1 MPFAHINGTDI
12 YYEVHGAGPAVLLS
26 HGVGSNH
33 LHWWQQVPMLSK
45 KFKVI
50 TFDHRGFGF
59 SREDGKGP
67 KAFVDDVAG
76 LLDHLKIGKVAVVG
90 QSMGGVTVTGFAS
103 RYPGRVTALVLSC
116 SGGGV
121 VPVKHAP
128 SMKGALEKSKNYME
142 FSALSINQDSFRQ
155 RKAELC
161 FLFESMAQ
169 INHAV
174 DLKLLLGMRELKNDV
189 TPIATAKI
197 PTLLIG
203 GEDDNGVNG
212 ALQELQTLIPG
223 ASLTIVPDAGHLL
236 FFESADKYNELVDVF
251 LSKQLI

>member
-1 MPFAHINGTDI
+1 VLINGADI
-12 YYEVHGAGPAVLLS
+12 YYEIHGEGPAVLLS

-33 LHWWQQVPMLSK
+33 LHWWQQIPVLSK

-59 SREDGKGP
+59 SSEDGKGP

-76 LLDHLKIGKVAVVG
+76 LLDHLQIEKAAMVG

-103 RYPGRVTALVLSC
+103 RFPHRVTAMVLSC

-128 SMKGALEKSKNYME
+128 SMKGALEKSRDYRE
-142 FSALSINQDSFRQ
+142 FAALSISQDGFRQ
-155 RKAELC
+155 RKPELC

-169 INHAV
+169 TNQTV
-174 DLKLLLGMRELKNDV
+174 NLKLLLGMRELKNDV

-203 GEDDNGVNG
+203 GEDDHG
-212 ALQELQTLIPG
+212 ANDALRELQTLIPG
-223 ASLTIVPDAGHLL
+223 ASLEIIPDAGHLL
-236 FFESADKYNELVDVF
+236 FFESADQYNKLVGGFLGKYLH
-251 LSKQLI
+251 

>member
-1 MPFAHINGTDI
+1 MPFAHINGADL
-12 YYEVHGAGPAVLLS
+12 YYEVHGEGPAVLLS

-33 LHWWQQVPMLSK
+33 LHWWQQIPVLSK
-45 KFKVI
+45 NFKVI

-59 SREDGKGP
+59 SGEDGKGP

-76 LLDHLKIGKVAVVG
+76 LLDHLRIGKVAVVG

-103 RYPGRVTALVLSC
+103 RFPDRVTAMVLSC

-128 SMKGALEKSKNYME
+128 SMKGALEKCRDYME
-142 FSALSINQDSFRQ
+142 FAALSISQDGFRQ
-155 RKAELC
+155 RKPALC
-161 FLFESMAQ
+161 FLFESIAQ
-169 INHAV
+169 TNRAV

-189 TPIATAKI
+189 TPIAKAKI

-203 GEDDNGVNG
+203 GEDDHGANG

-223 ASLTIVPDAGHLL
+223 ASLAVVPDAGHLL
-236 FFESADKYNELVDVF
+236 FFESADKYNELVGGF
-251 LSKQLI
+251 LGRHLH